1 MAPTVA
7 KRILVVEDEDAIRET
22 LRYNLA
28 REGYHVL
35 EAATGP
41 DALNVARTGR
51 PDLILL
57 DVMLP
62 GLSGL
67 EVCRVLRQESSTPI
81 LMLTAKGTEVDKV
94 VGLQLGADDYV
105 TKPFSFNELLA
116 RVTALLRRSD
126 MSARPAPA
134 FTSIE
139 EEMASLLGRSTGKT

>member
-28 REGYHVL
+28 REGYDVS

-41 DALNVARTGR
+41 DALSQARAER

-67 EVCRVLRQESSTPI
+67 EVCRVLRQEVI
-81 LMLTAKGTEVDKV
+81 D
-94 VGLQLGADDYV
+94 ADPD
-105 TKPFSFNELLA
+105 A
-116 RVTALLRRSD
+116 HRQGHGGRQGRR
-126 MSARPAPA
+126 AATRC
-134 FTSIE
+134 
-139 EEMASLLGRSTGKT
+139 R